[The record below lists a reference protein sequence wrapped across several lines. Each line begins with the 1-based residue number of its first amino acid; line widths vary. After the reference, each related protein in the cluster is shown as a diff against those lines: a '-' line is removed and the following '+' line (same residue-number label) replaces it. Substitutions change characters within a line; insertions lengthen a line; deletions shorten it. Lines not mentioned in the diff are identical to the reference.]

1 MATTSTPGTP
11 DAIRTA
17 RQTKHNSQ
25 SPALNKT
32 VGETMLNCNAP
43 SQPDTA
49 ASPKQR

>member
-11 DAIRTA
+11 DAIRTS

-25 SPALNKT
+25 APAENKV

-43 SQPDTA
+43 SQPDNV
-49 ASPKQR
+49 ASPKQP